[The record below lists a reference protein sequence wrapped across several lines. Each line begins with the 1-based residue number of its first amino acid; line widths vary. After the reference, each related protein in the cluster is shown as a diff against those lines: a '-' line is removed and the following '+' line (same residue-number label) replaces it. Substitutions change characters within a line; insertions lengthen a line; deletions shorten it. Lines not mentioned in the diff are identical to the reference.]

1 MKPARSPHG
10 STRTRNGSTRT
21 RNAIHENENE
31 DEDGNRTGHPAA
43 DPAHHQPT
51 TAPDGAKPEGY
62 YPCSHPP
69 RPARAPGHGTIEGTP
84 TQEP

>member
-1 MKPARSPHG
+1 MKPARSPHAVHEDEE
-10 STRTRNGSTRT
+10 RV
-21 RNAIHENENE
+21 HEDENENEDE

-51 TAPDGAKPEGY
+51 TAPDRAKPEGY

-69 RPARAPGHGTIEGTP
+69 GPARAPGHGTIEGTP